1 MKENYND
8 RKVFCLSGADA
19 KDFLQDLITND
30 IAKAE
35 QGLSYAAL
43 LGPQGKFLFDF
54 FLFTKAG
61 DIFLDCATNTADTGS
76 DESVKSLASHPE
88 GIAV

>member
-30 IAKAE
+30 IARLNK
-35 QGLSYAAL
+35 G
-43 LGPQGKFLFDF
+43 
-54 FLFTKAG
+54 
-61 DIFLDCATNTADTGS
+61 
-76 DESVKSLASHPE
+76 
-88 GIAV
+88 

>member
-30 IAKAE
+30 IAKEGRTMLIVTHDMRLAWDVSDHVVFLH
-35 QGLSYAAL
+35 QGLIEEEGAPDEVFGHPKSERLQQFLKSTLAA
-43 LGPQGKFLFDF
+43 
-54 FLFTKAG
+54 
-61 DIFLDCATNTADTGS
+61 
-76 DESVKSLASHPE
+76 
-88 GIAV
+88 

>member
-43 LGPQGKFLFDF
+43 LGPQ
-54 FLFTKAG
+54 
-61 DIFLDCATNTADTGS
+61 
-76 DESVKSLASHPE
+76 
-88 GIAV
+88 

>member
-35 QGLSYAAL
+35 QGLSYSAL
-43 LGPQGKFLFDF
+43 LQDLRENSFLISSFLQKQKIF
-54 FLFTKAG
+54 FLIAQQIPQTHSV
-61 DIFLDCATNTADTGS
+61 S
-76 DESVKSLASHPE
+76 D
-88 GIAV
+88 

>member
-54 FLFTKAG
+54 FLFTNICSFDQVFG
-61 DIFLDCATNTADTGS
+61 LSATTYNYYNIS
-76 DESVKSLASHPE
+76 FICIEF
-88 GIAV
+88 